1 MSGLAGANDKERLD
15 NLITKTHKEQA
26 VWFLNAFWE
35 VPNLGRFFSLSL
47 PSPSLHCSSLSFFL
61 CPFRSFR
68 RSFFFFVFLV
78 LSPIWRRGALSFFIF
93 IYYYYFICFLN

>member
-35 VPNLGRFFSLSL
+35 VRGFISPPPPKPINSGFL
-47 PSPSLHCSSLSFFL
+47 PSVRAFQLHTQMPS
-61 CPFRSFR
+61 
-68 RSFFFFVFLV
+68 V
-78 LSPIWRRGALSFFIF
+78 
-93 IYYYYFICFLN
+93 

>member
-15 NLITKTHKEQA
+15 NLIIKTHKEQA

-47 PSPSLHCSSLSFFL
+47 PSPSLHCSSLLSFFL
-61 CPFRSFR
+61 LPF
-68 RSFFFFVFLV
+68 SFFSSFVLFLR
-78 LSPIWRRGALSFFIF
+78 LSRSLPPSGDEGHFHFHF
-93 IYYYYFICFLN
+93 YF